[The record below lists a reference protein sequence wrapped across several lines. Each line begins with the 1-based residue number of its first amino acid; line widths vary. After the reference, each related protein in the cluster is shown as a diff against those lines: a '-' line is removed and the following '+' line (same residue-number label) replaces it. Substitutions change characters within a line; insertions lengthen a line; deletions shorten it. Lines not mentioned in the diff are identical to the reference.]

1 MAVFP
6 IKAPGHPSK
15 RFYALVTTIYY
26 LIALIYITKASQYST
41 EADMMQMN
49 YDDEA
54 WAESENI
61 ANTWLSELSAKETL
75 LKIGNFI
82 ANTDKESQW
91 NYSAQK

>member
-1 MAVFP
+1 
-6 IKAPGHPSK
+6 
-15 RFYALVTTIYY
+15 
-26 LIALIYITKASQYST
+26 
-41 EADMMQMN
+41 MMQMN